1 MKSLHEECLVDWDVL
16 LEKDVNKTWSAHTHG
31 ANCGELSG

>member
-1 MKSLHEECLVDWDVL
+1 MFGDWDVL

-31 ANCGELSG
+31 ITANCGKLSG